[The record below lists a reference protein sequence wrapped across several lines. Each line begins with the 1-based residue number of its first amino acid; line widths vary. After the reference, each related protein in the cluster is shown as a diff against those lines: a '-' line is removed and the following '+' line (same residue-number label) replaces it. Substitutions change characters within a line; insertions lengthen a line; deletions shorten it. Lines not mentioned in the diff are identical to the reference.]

1 MNTVD
6 PSSIINISGLYP
18 FTLADCGLIPP
29 AGGFTY
35 FVASISAPYGYRL
48 DCPPLPVPDFNRL
61 EYASF
66 AWRTH
71 KTFDNTN
78 RVLAI
83 ALMLNIL
90 FHFIPF
96 FHFVPQFLL
105 QREEIAKLEL
115 LGSRHSRITRKEFAI
130 PFISFTSFA

>member
-6 PSSIINISGLYP
+6 PSSIINISGLNP

-105 QREEIAKLEL
+105 Q
-115 LGSRHSRITRKEFAI
+115 
-130 PFISFTSFA
+130 

>member
-6 PSSIINISGLYP
+6 PSSIINISGLNP

-71 KTFDNTN
+71 ETFDTTL
-78 RVLAI
+78 RVSYGLVIFA
-83 ALMLNIL
+83 
-90 FHFIPF
+90 
-96 FHFVPQFLL
+96 FVMN
-105 QREEIAKLEL
+105 
-115 LGSRHSRITRKEFAI
+115 
-130 PFISFTSFA
+130 